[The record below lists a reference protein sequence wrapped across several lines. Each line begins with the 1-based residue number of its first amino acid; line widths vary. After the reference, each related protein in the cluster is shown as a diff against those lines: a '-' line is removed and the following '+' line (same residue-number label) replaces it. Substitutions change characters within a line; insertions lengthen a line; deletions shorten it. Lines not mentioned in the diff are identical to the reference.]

1 MRISSV
7 FTKMRP
13 MHEVELKSVVD
24 DLALRRRH
32 VEGAGGRLRFAGTMM
47 DRYYTLDTRPDSGA
61 GRLRVRTYQ
70 APAGGWT
77 ELTWKGSARLE
88 RGYKVREELN
98 TRVEDETTL
107 REILERTGFAMS
119 EYITREIAW
128 YMFGGASVPEWTDC
142 SSEGGRW
149 SSTSPGRTVHL
160 WHANRCS
167 GRVG

>member
-1 MRISSV
+1 MSANENALIPNPMRISSV

-13 MHEVELKSVVD
+13 MHEVEFKSVVD

-77 ELTWKGSARLE
+77 ELT
-88 RGYKVREELN
+88 
-98 TRVEDETTL
+98 
-107 REILERTGFAMS
+107 
-119 EYITREIAW
+119 
-128 YMFGGASVPEWTDC
+128 
-142 SSEGGRW
+142 
-149 SSTSPGRTVHL
+149 
-160 WHANRCS
+160 
-167 GRVG
+167 